1 MSKQYIENE
10 VLKVEVAAHG
20 AELSSVYDKE
30 NQLERVWCADPAVWN
45 RHAPILFPF
54 VGKVKDKEYTYQGKT
69 YEMKTQHGFGRD
81 SVFTCVEKTDASVT
95 YSLVSTEETKKIYPF
110 DFDFKVTHTLDAEN
124 PRILHIIWEVENK
137 GNGDMYFK
145 VGGHPG
151 FMVPVDAEGNAT
163 ETYLEFPGKETFTLT
178 LLNLQTGYAT
188 PWNTKELKL
197 EDGFCKVHKELFD
210 IDTLI
215 MDNGQVEV
223 SRICKADKTPY
234 VTMVS
239 KGFTSFG
246 VWAKDIS
253 KFICLEPW
261 AGRSDNEDAPAEL
274 TEKDGIQKLEAG
286 KSGKWEYTVEFH
298 K

>member
-81 SVFTCVEKTDASVT
+81 SVFTCVEKTDASVS

-163 ETYLEFPGKETFTLT
+163 ETYLEFPGKEGFTLT

-215 MDNGQVEV
+215 MDNSQVEV

-239 KGFTSFG
+239 KGFPSFG

-261 AGRSDNEDAPAEL
+261 VGRSDNEDAPAEL
-274 TEKDGIQKLEAG
+274 TAKDGIQKLEAG

>member
-10 VLKVEVAAHG
+10 VLKVEVTAHG

-30 NQLERVWCADPAVWN
+30 NQLERVWSADPAVWN
-45 RHAPILFPF
+45 RHAPVLFPF
-54 VGKVKDKEYTYQGKT
+54 VGKVKDKEYTYQGTT
-69 YEMKTQHGFGRD
+69 YEMKTQHGFARD
-81 SVFTCVEKTDASVT
+81 SVFACVEKTDASVT

-110 DFDFKVTHTLDAEN
+110 DFDFKVTHALDPEN
-124 PRILHIIWEVENK
+124 PRLLHIIWEVENK
-137 GNGDMYFK
+137 GDGDMYFK

-151 FMVPVDAEGNAT
+151 FMVPVDAEGNGT
-163 ETYLEFPGKETFTLT
+163 ETYLEFPGKEQFTLS

-188 PWNTKELKL
+188 PWNTQELKL
-197 EDGFCKVHKELFD
+197 EDGYCKVYKELFD

-223 SRICKADKTPY
+223 SCICKADKTPY

-246 VWAKDIS
+246 VWAKDIK

-261 AGRSDNEDAPAEL
+261 VGRSDNEDAPAEL

-286 KSGKWEYTVEFH
+286 KSGKWEYTIEFH